1 MPTPLPPG
9 QYQRVLA
16 IDTDTEFLSAVKKVV
31 ETGRCRVECVGNAA
45 EALARLEHDAYDLVI
60 CDAHLPELEPVELYA
75 RVAERLPE
83 GLQLLFLSSQP
94 LSEPERL
101 FFEERRLTCLE
112 KPLHLRRFLDKLD
125 DLLLLA
131 AQPPEVDEGGPA

>member
-16 IDTDTEFLSAVKKVV
+16 IDTDTEFLSALKKVV
-31 ETGRCRVECVGNAA
+31 ETGRCRVELVSHAA

-60 CDAHLPELEPVELYA
+60 CDAHMPELEPVELLA

-83 GLQLLFLSSQP
+83 GLQLLFLSSRP
-94 LSEPERL
+94 LSERERL
-101 FFEERRLTCLE
+101 FFEEHRLACLE

-131 AQPPEVDEGGPA
+131 AQPPEED